1 MCSAQ
6 LSLFFSPFCFNT
18 FLRNLHLAS
27 LSVQLVLPVFLKGIS
42 NPVNHVLHTSSA
54 DRTYLCECH
63 LQKTWNR
70 DFKFCWPGDE
80 IHPHAWSLSS
90 HFGDSS
96 SAGMLRVHPGC
107 FRWCCWVLLGNCRLF
122 NDLCSFGERN
132 IPHLARGSGAEHCWC
147 YHHTS
152 FHWSVES
159 SLYSIL
165 WDTRINKLRIQDV
178 VIIPVRLGGF
188 LEMLSSFWVLQEE
201 IVSSYLAKLLA
212 SCLLSERLVDLS

>member
-1 MCSAQ
+1 
-6 LSLFFSPFCFNT
+6 
-18 FLRNLHLAS
+18 
-27 LSVQLVLPVFLKGIS
+27 
-42 NPVNHVLHTSSA
+42 
-54 DRTYLCECH
+54 
-63 LQKTWNR
+63 
-70 DFKFCWPGDE
+70 
-80 IHPHAWSLSS
+80 
-90 HFGDSS
+90 
-96 SAGMLRVHPGC
+96 MLRVHPGC

-201 IVSSYLAKLLA
+201 IVKLPCKT
-212 SCLLSERLVDLS
+212 SCLLSTEREASWPELEVRKGRLLKEVNLNLGTVRKIWIICDYTGTYNFFFLSCKN